1 MVEFVAEFTTNHMG
15 NLNVLL
21 RMVEEASKAGASFI
35 KMQKKDVHT
44 FYSKEKL
51 ESLYP
56 SPYGKTYQD
65 YRSIFEFEEED
76 FARLDDKCKECGIEW
91 FATSQDLKSLEF
103 LLRWDLPMYKIAS
116 SNSRND
122 SLLREMSYMIPKDK
136 TVVLS
141 VAGSSL
147 EEIERSLNFFP
158 KHNIK
163 LLHCVAEYPCK
174 KENLRLGNIQELKFC
189 FGCSRIQIGY
199 SGHEVGVL
207 PTYAAVDMGASMIE
221 RHFCLSRDSFVHHI
235 ECSLEPLEFKVMVD
249 TINSSKDI
257 KPLYEKTLSAK
268 SFTTDFGMTEKEK
281 SFLVN
286 QTYGTDYLFNSS
298 R

>member
-21 RMVEEASKAGASFI
+21 RMVEEASKSGASFI

-51 ESLYP
+51 ESTYP
-56 SPYGKTYQD
+56 SPYGKTYED

-76 FARLDDKCKECGIEW
+76 FQRFDNKCKECGIEW
-91 FATSQDLKSLEF
+91 FATAQDLSSLEF

-116 SNSRND
+116 SNSRNN

-147 EEIERSLNFFP
+147 EEIERSLNYFS

-174 KENLRLGNIQELKFC
+174 KENLRLGNIEELKYYFE
-189 FGCSRIQIGY
+189 SSKIEIGY
-199 SGHEVGVL
+199 SGHEIGII
-207 PTYAAVDMGASMIE
+207 PTYAAVDMGATTVE

-235 ECSLEPLEFKVMVD
+235 ECSLEPLEFKEMVD
-249 TINSSKDI
+249 TINSRNAL
-257 KPLYEKTLSAK
+257 KPLYEEYLLPK
-268 SFTTDFGMTEKEK
+268 SFTVDFGMTEKEK
-281 SFLVN
+281 SFLVK
-286 QTYGTDYLFNSS
+286 QTYGTDYLSNSS